1 MECLE
6 EHRIGTAWSGSPR
19 HRVASGPRFPTF
31 HGPDR
36 RSTKSRGLSEFLNAI
51 GGLSQKPGD
60 PTTSLSKGDARVTDQ
75 PGGIQRSV
83 QVGKDL
89 FALMREV
96 VIVGALVVFLTAPE
110 HVNSLLV
117 KAGFTEGSIGGFK
130 WVKLREQAEKANAD
144 AATAG
149 NTITQVEEELKATRK
164 QLDEL
169 SKKVQDPAVKADI
182 QDLSSQIKTSE
193 QKTAVA
199 DDTLKSS
206 VRAHTYVLEQI
217 QRVEPPPTDQ
227 KLRMRAERP

>member
-1 MECLE
+1 M
-6 EHRIGTAWSGSPR
+6 
-19 HRVASGPRFPTF
+19 
-31 HGPDR
+31 
-36 RSTKSRGLSEFLNAI
+36 
-51 GGLSQKPGD
+51 
-60 PTTSLSKGDARVTDQ
+60 TDQ